1 MSSDSHTVYLSE
13 EEGRVI
19 QADVWGSWESFAFHM
34 FPQGDEGKNALETYL
49 SRIHNAVRYKKSPKT
64 PDEYEKVKI
73 IQETAVSKMS
83 ENGERLN
90 KLSAITAPTLIISG
104 EDDALIPVENSRIVA
119 QAIPSADL
127 VLFAKSGHAFLF
139 QKTDE
144 VVNKIDDFLR

>member
-1 MSSDSHTVYLSE
+1 
-13 EEGRVI
+13 
-19 QADVWGSWESFAFHM
+19 
-34 FPQGDEGKNALETYL
+34 
-49 SRIHNAVRYKKSPKT
+49 
-64 PDEYEKVKI
+64 
-73 IQETAVSKMS
+73 MS